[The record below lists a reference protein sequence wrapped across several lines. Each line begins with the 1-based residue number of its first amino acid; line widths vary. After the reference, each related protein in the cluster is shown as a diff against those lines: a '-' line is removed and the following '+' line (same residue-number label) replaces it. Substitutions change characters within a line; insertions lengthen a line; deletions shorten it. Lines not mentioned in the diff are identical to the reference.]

1 MTSEIRNLARFR
13 YAVRKLLRA
22 SEEAARKVGLTP
34 QHHQL
39 LLGVAGFTG
48 DEWATV
54 GDLAEFLQVRHHSVV
69 GLLDRAE
76 GIGLVRRTAN
86 PEDRREVRVS
96 VTADGNRKLRALASL
111 HRKELNAMRRTLD
124 LLDVEERR
132 TRRGGRRK
140 RERVR
145 ARAL

>member
-39 LLGVAGFTG
+39 LLGIVGFTA

-54 GDLAEFLQVRHHSVV
+54 GDLAEYLQVRHHSVV
-69 GLLDRAE
+69 GLVDRAE
-76 GIGLVRRTAN
+76 SMGLVRRALN
-86 PEDRREVRVS
+86 PDDRREVRVS
-96 VTADGNRKLRALASL
+96 LTADGNRKLRMLASP
-111 HRKELNAMRRTLD
+111 HRKELNGMRRSLD

-132 TRRGGRRK
+132 ARRGGRK
-140 RERVR
+140 RRGLR
-145 ARAL
+145 A